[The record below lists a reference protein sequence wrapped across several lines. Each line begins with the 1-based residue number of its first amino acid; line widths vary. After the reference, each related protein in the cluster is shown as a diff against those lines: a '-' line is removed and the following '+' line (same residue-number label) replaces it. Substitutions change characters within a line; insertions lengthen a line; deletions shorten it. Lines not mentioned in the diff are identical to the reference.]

1 MLYAYSESRRKRA
14 TWKVMFE
21 MGENAESMVPRGVKG
36 QRSYTSPSLVL
47 GTKERG
53 QNVLSVREVGR
64 RLPSALT
71 HIVTAP
77 LDQILEA
84 TATLA
89 RPQDALD
96 FVLNGAIREFD
107 RGRSRRKSVIRVG
120 AVRLEET
127 RVEGVVD
134 RAIQNGL
141 GKI

>member
-1 MLYAYSESRRKRA
+1 M
-14 TWKVMFE
+14 
-21 MGENAESMVPRGVKG
+21 KG
-36 QRSYTSPSLVL
+36 KMSYTSPPLGL

-53 QNVLSVREVGR
+53 QNVLGVLEVGR
-64 RLPSALT
+64 GLPSALT

-77 LDQILEA
+77 LDQILES

-89 RPQDALD
+89 RLQDALD
-96 FVLNGAIREFD
+96 CLLNGAVREVD

-120 AVRLEET
+120 AVRIEET

-134 RAIQNGL
+134 FAIQNGL

>member
-1 MLYAYSESRRKRA
+1 M
-14 TWKVMFE
+14 
-21 MGENAESMVPRGVKG
+21 KG
-36 QRSYTSPSLVL
+36 QRSYTFPPLGL

-53 QNVLSVREVGR
+53 QNVFGVLEVGR
-64 RLPSALT
+64 RLPIALT

-89 RPQDALD
+89 RPQGALD
-96 FVLNGAIREFD
+96 FVLNGAVREVD

-134 RAIQNGL
+134 LAIQNGL

>member
-1 MLYAYSESRRKRA
+1 
-14 TWKVMFE
+14 V
-21 MGENAESMVPRGVKG
+21 NN
-36 QRSYTSPSLVL
+36 QRSYTSPPLVL
-47 GTKERG
+47 GTEERG
-53 QNVLSVREVGR
+53 QNVLGVFEVGR

-77 LDQILEA
+77 LDQILGA
-84 TATLA
+84 TGTLA

-96 FVLNGAIREFD
+96 FVLNGAVREVD
-107 RGRSRRKSVIRVG
+107 RGRSPRKSVIRVG

-134 RAIQNGL
+134 LAIQNGL